1 MDDDAL
7 ELEKARIEAEIKK
20 RRRANAKALKEA
32 EDLALIAAAE
42 GRVSSD
48 VEKKMLILPWKDQE
62 KQKKRQRKTQVSHN
76 FKLQT
81 SDIVDNY

>member
-20 RRRANAKALKEA
+20 RRCANAKALKEA
-32 EDLALIAAAE
+32 EDLVLIAAAK

-48 VEKKMLILPWKDQE
+48 VEKKMLILP
-62 KQKKRQRKTQVSHN
+62 
-76 FKLQT
+76 
-81 SDIVDNY
+81 